1 MPNLKILAAIVV
13 CVFVL
18 VVGLEWLPKQYATQ
32 TSAVATEQTL
42 KTPTNEEKAIYDK
55 EMSRRDV
62 IGYSIVGYFLLL
74 SALLYLKILLQRSK
88 SSESPNAL
96 HVKD

>member
-1 MPNLKILAAIVV
+1 MPNLKIFAAIVM

-18 VVGLEWLPKQYATQ
+18 VVGLEWLPKQ
-32 TSAVATEQTL
+32 VAPQSSIVVEQTL
-42 KTPTNEEKAIYDK
+42 TKATSEEKAIYEK
-55 EMSRRDV
+55 EMSRRDG

-88 SSESPNAL
+88 QTE
-96 HVKD
+96 

>member
-1 MPNLKILAAIVV
+1 MPNLKIFAAIVM

-18 VVGLEWLPKQYATQ
+18 VIGLEWLPKQYVTQ
-32 TSAVATEQTL
+32 QNVIAIEQTL
-42 KTPTNEEKAIYDK
+42 SKTTNEEKAIYEK

-74 SALLYLKILLQRSK
+74 SALLYIKILLQRSH
-88 SSESPNAL
+88 E
-96 HVKD
+96 

>member
-1 MPNLKILAAIVV
+1 MPNLKIFAAIVM

-18 VVGLEWLPKQYATQ
+18 VMGLEWLPKQ
-32 TSAVATEQTL
+32 VAPQSSIVVEQTL
-42 KTPTNEEKAIYDK
+42 TKATSEEKAIYEKAIYEK
-55 EMSRRDV
+55 EMSRRDG

-88 SSESPNAL
+88 QTE
-96 HVKD
+96 

>member
-1 MPNLKILAAIVV
+1 MPNRKIFAAIVM

-18 VVGLEWLPKQYATQ
+18 VMGLEWLPKQFIPHQ
-32 TSAVATEQTL
+32 NAVVVEQTL
-42 KTPTNEEKAIYDK
+42 TKATSEEKAIYEK
-55 EMSRRDV
+55 EMSRRDG

-88 SSESPNAL
+88 QTE
-96 HVKD
+96 

>member
-1 MPNLKILAAIVV
+1 MPNLKIFAAIVM

-18 VVGLEWLPKQYATQ
+18 VIGLEWLPKQYTSQ
-32 TSAVATEQTL
+32 SSAVVMEQTL
-42 KTPTNEEKAIYDK
+42 HVSTNEEKVIYEK

-74 SALLYLKILLQRSK
+74 SVLLYIKIALQRFTC
-88 SSESPNAL
+88 
-96 HVKD
+96 KD

>member
-1 MPNLKILAAIVV
+1 MPNLKIFAAIVM

-18 VVGLEWLPKQYATQ
+18 VIGLEWLPKQYVPQKST
-32 TSAVATEQTL
+32 VAIEQTL
-42 KTPTNEEKAIYDK
+42 SKTTSEEKAIYDK

-74 SALLYLKILLQRSK
+74 SALLYLKIVLQRSK
-88 SSESPNAL
+88 PTE
-96 HVKD
+96 

>member
-1 MPNLKILAAIVV
+1 MPNLKIFAAIVM

-18 VVGLEWLPKQYATQ
+18 VIGLEWLPKQ
-32 TSAVATEQTL
+32 VAPQKSTVAIEQTL
-42 KTPTNEEKAIYDK
+42 SKTTSEEKAIYEK

-74 SALLYLKILLQRSK
+74 SALLYSKILLQRPK
-88 SSESPNAL
+88 SIE
-96 HVKD
+96 

>member
-1 MPNLKILAAIVV
+1 MPNLKIFTAIVL

-18 VVGLEWLPKQYATQ
+18 VIGLEWLPKQYAPQ
-32 TSAVATEQTL
+32 TSAVAMEQTL

-55 EMSRRDV
+55 EMNRRDV
-62 IGYSIVGYFLLL
+62 MGYSVVGYFLLL

-88 SSESPNAL
+88 SSESANAL

>member
-1 MPNLKILAAIVV
+1 MPNLKIFAAIVM

-18 VVGLEWLPKQYATQ
+18 VIGLEWLPKQHDAQ
-32 TSAVATEQTL
+32 SNIVAEQTL
-42 KTPTNEEKAIYDK
+42 TKATSEEKAIYEK

-74 SALLYLKILLQRSK
+74 SALLYIKIVLQRSK
-88 SSESPNAL
+88 PIE
-96 HVKD
+96 

>member
-1 MPNLKILAAIVV
+1 MSNLKIFVAIVM

-18 VVGLEWLPKQYATQ
+18 VIGLEWLPKQ
-32 TSAVATEQTL
+32 VAPQSIIGVEQTL
-42 KTPTNEEKAIYDK
+42 TKATSEEKAIYEK
-55 EMSRRDV
+55 EMSRRDG

-88 SSESPNAL
+88 QTE
-96 HVKD
+96 